1 MTRIP
6 MRLSPLLLALVALG
20 CKGTQE
26 NQAKDQAPP
35 AASTTSPSEK
45 KSARAPREYPAAEAF
60 TRKPLAVGQW
70 IRIAIEPKGSPP
82 SQVFVRIVGKEGDAF
97 WYEVEANTPSHTS
110 LVQFLV
116 EGAAE
121 KGFDKNAVRK
131 LRQKPMD
138 GPVRETSEP
147 REVLIAAEQV
157 EEYVAPLN
165 PPDFTK
171 TERKDTKVT
180 AGVFQGCFVYDAE
193 FAALDVKKKA
203 TLFRHPAVPITG
215 FVRAEGTA
223 VGGPTY
229 TTELLEMHETG
240 ARAVMGL

>member
-1 MTRIP
+1 

-26 NQAKDQAPP
+26 TQGKDPVP
-35 AASTTSPSEK
+35 AAASATSPGAK
-45 KSARAPREYPAAEAF
+45 KDPRVYPAAEAF

-70 IRIAIEPKGSPP
+70 IRVALEFRGQPP
-82 SQVFVRIVGKEGDAF
+82 GQVFVRIVGKEGNAF
-97 WYEVEANTPSHTS
+97 WYEVEVNMPTYTS
-110 LVQFLV
+110 LFQFLV

-131 LRQKPMD
+131 LRRQEVNRPVLEES
-138 GPVRETSEP
+138 GPP
-147 REVLIAAEQV
+147 DVLRDVAEQV
-157 EEYVAPLN
+157 EAYATLLN

-171 TERKDTKVT
+171 AERKDTKVT
-180 AGVFQGCFVYDAE
+180 AGLFQGCFVDETEYTV
-193 FAALDVKKKA
+193 LGVKKKERVY
-203 TLFRHPAVPITG
+203 RHPAVPITG
-215 FVRAEGTA
+215 FVQAESTQP
-223 VGGPTY
+223 GGPAY